1 MPGQA
6 QIKHI
11 RALQQKKF
19 RMLHGSFVV
28 EGEKIVSELLR
39 SDYSISGIYALQ
51 EWMESNRS
59 VLPAGV
65 PAHVISEKDLSRIS
79 GLSSPNKV
87 VAVADIP
94 AQQALTP
101 EGWNGLAL
109 YLDCIQDPGNLGTII
124 RTADWFGV
132 EHVFC
137 SPDTAELYNPKV
149 LQATMGSFLRVRVSG
164 TDLPG
169 LLQNIDIKP
178 VVYGAAL
185 NGDNIFHLKPEG
197 PALMIIGNE
206 SKGMAKHL
214 DQFVDRRVMIP
225 GRHTGADSL
234 NASVASG
241 IIMAWF
247 FASQDNSR

>member
-11 RALQQKKF
+11 RALRQKKF

-94 AQQALTP
+94 AQQAVTP

-132 EHVFC
+132 RHVFC

-149 LQATMGSFLRVRVSG
+149 LQATMGSFLRVRVLR
-164 TDLPG
+164 TELPG
-169 LLQNIDIKP
+169 LLQNIGIKP

-185 NGDNIFHLKPEG
+185 NGDNIFHLKPER

-206 SKGMAKHL
+206 SKGMANHL

-225 GRHTGADSL
+225 GGHTGADSL

-241 IIMAWF
+241 IIMSWF
-247 FASQDNSR
+247 FAVINNI